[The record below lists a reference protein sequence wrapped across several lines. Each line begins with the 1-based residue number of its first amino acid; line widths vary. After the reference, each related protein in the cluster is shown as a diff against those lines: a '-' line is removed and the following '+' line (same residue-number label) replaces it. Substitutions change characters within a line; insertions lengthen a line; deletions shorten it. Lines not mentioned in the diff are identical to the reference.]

1 MNSRNLFYV
10 RSLHLRFYFSKNKY
24 IEALFYLE
32 KFLFDNYNHDEE
44 ILISN
49 LKQKW
54 IYDCIEKSDYSNDIT
69 KKFQIIEQTDYKRNF
84 LNLIESFS
92 QIPSFIHKN
101 KFIKKFEDFNKSFNL
116 LLNIEDKVNLHSSV
130 IFQLIYLSYAKKFKI
145 DENIKKKLNF
155 EKESIDFF
163 ESVFVDIFFKNH
175 NYNITKIYYLTRLIY
190 KVFRK

>member
-116 LLNIEDKVNLHSSV
+116 LLNIEDKVYLHSSV

-145 DENIKKKLNF
+145 DENIKKN
-155 EKESIDFF
+155 
-163 ESVFVDIFFKNH
+163 
-175 NYNITKIYYLTRLIY
+175 
-190 KVFRK
+190 